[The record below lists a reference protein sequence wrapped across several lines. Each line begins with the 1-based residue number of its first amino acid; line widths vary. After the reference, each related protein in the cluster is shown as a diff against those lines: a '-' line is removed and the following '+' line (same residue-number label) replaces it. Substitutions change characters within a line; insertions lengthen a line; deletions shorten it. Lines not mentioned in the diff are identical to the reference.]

1 MGHDGDDGGDA
12 ASVAI
17 AADEEEEDEG
27 LFEDPDE
34 KTVAFKSGL

>member
-17 AADEEEEDEG
+17 AVDEEEEER

-34 KTVAFKSGL
+34 KLVGFKS